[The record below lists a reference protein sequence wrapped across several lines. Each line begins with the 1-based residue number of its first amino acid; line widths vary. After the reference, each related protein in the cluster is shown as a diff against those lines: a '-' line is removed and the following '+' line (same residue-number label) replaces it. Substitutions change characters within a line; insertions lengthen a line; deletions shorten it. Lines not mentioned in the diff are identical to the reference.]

1 MINTNNLIYDG
12 RVWNYQN
19 GLTFSINNRG
29 TCFSFLV
36 AVVGDKKRTVRVT
49 MHPDVNHA
57 RPHVHINEH
66 GASFAIDNGELLAGA
81 CDNKTRKLIEDWIAR
96 HREDLEQLWDI
107 VKRGER
113 YESAVKRIKQNRSFE
128 DYGFGVKEPKH
139 KTVISGVTIW
149 HDDDILV
156 EDILSKTII
165 IGTGNIYVALPE
177 SFDADFMDI
186 SSLDGDVHKKKV
198 TD

>member
-12 RVWNYQN
+12 RKRNYQN
-19 GLTFSINNRG
+19 GLTFSIDKRG
-29 TCFSFLV
+29 TFFSFLV
-36 AVVGDKKRTVRVT
+36 DVVGDRKRTVRVT

-96 HREDLEQLWDI
+96 HREDLQQLWDI
-107 VKRGER
+107 IKRGER
-113 YESAVKRIKQNRSFE
+113 YEPAVKKIKQNRSFE
-128 DYGFGVKEPKH
+128 DYGFGVEEPKH
-139 KTVISGVTIW
+139 KTVICGVTIW

-156 EDILSKTII
+156 EDTPSKTII
-165 IGTGNIYVALPE
+165 IGTGNIYVALSE
-177 SFDADFMDI
+177 GFDADFMDI
-186 SSLDGDVHKKKV
+186 SSLDGDVQKKG
-198 TD
+198 